1 MDIIRH
7 EIVGER
13 VIHGEG
19 TRLEEWRTCEILQQM
34 PEFDISQI
42 IPPNARVCII
52 APHPDDEILGCGG
65 LIQLLDILVY
75 QIVLFAVTN
84 GTASHPGSSLYSPE
98 ELNQILPVETR
109 TAFEVLSLNLN
120 KP

>member
-7 EIVGER
+7 EIVGDR

-65 LIQLLDILVY
+65 LIQRLDKLGY
-75 QIVLFAVTN
+75 QIR
-84 GTASHPGSSLYSPE
+84 SE
-98 ELNQILPVETR
+98 EHTSELQSRE
-109 TAFEVLSLNLN
+109 NLVCRLLLEKKKIN
-120 KP
+120 